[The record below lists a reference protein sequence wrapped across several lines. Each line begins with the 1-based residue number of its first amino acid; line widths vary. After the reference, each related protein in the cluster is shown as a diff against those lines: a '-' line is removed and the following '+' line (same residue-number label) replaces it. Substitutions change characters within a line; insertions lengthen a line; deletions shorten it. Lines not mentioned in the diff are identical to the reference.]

1 MRGGSQ
7 PALLRGEDGRFYV
20 VKFRN
25 NPQHARILANEMIVG
40 RLAQRIGLP
49 AAAAAFIDVPQGL
62 IHHTPELQFDFG
74 GEKQPCEPGLQFGS
88 QYPGEPGE
96 TLVVDFL
103 PDRFLRHVQNLE
115 SAFLGAFL
123 LDKWTCNCDGRQ
135 VVFFRNTNGGAGGYQ
150 ALLIDHGFCF
160 NDGEWSFPDSPMR
173 CIYPRRLVYE
183 TVRGFN
189 SFQPWLGR
197 IEDLSREDLVQS
209 AEGIPEAWRGE
220 NPDRLTLLL
229 EQLDVRR
236 KHLRQSVLDARNGGL
251 APFPNW
257 K

>member
-7 PALLRGEDGRFYV
+7 PALLRGEDGCYYV

-40 RLAQRIGLP
+40 RMAQRIGLP
-49 AAAAAFIDVPQGL
+49 VAPAAFIDVPQEF
-62 IHHTPELQFDFG
+62 IRHTPELRFDIG
-74 GEKQPCEPGLQFGS
+74 IERQTCEAGLQFGS

-103 PDRFLRHVQNLE
+103 PDRLLRQVQNLT
-115 SAFLGAFL
+115 ATFLGAFL

-135 VVFFRNTNGGAGGYQ
+135 AVFFRKPTGGAGNYQ

-173 CIYPRRLVYE
+173 CIYPRRVVYE

-189 SFQPWLGR
+189 SFQPWLER
-197 IEDLSREDLVQS
+197 IETLNREDLMRC
-209 AEGIPEAWRGE
+209 AEGIPPVWCGDD
-220 NPDRLTLLL
+220 PDRLPLLL

-236 KHLRQSVLDARNGGL
+236 KHLRQALLDARNGGL
-251 APFPNW
+251 SPFPNW